1 MAPEPAADRVRRIL
15 RANRPALG
23 SLLVLVTML
32 LVFIGVN
39 PPAFTSW
46 PLYSSVLTVLPV
58 AIFLTVPLVFVVTA
72 GDIDLSFPATMGLAA
87 LAFAKLVAAGYDPL
101 LALAAALVTGAMLGL
116 LVGALVVYASLS
128 ALIATL
134 GMNFVL
140 RGLAMILTEA
150 KPISLAEL
158 DGGMFQQIL
167 FGSVAG
173 IPIQIFWAVAF
184 AALAAVIYRHHRF
197 GIHLHLVGD
206 NPDSAHRVGINV
218 RSVRVR
224 AFVFMGLGAALAGVF
239 SSVINFTWWPTAGD
253 GYLLPVL
260 ASVFVG
266 GTPYWGGS
274 GTVVG
279 GVIGTFT
286 VSFIQTAV
294 VAAGLSG
301 YYVQF
306 VSGIIIILSLLG
318 HRWNQVRYR

>member
-1 MAPEPAADRVRRIL
+1 MARELAADRARRVL

-23 SLLVLVTML
+23 SLLALAAML
-32 LVFIGVN
+32 LVFLAVN
-39 PPAFTSW
+39 PSAFTNW
-46 PLYSSVLTVLPV
+46 ALYGSVLTILPV
-58 AIFLTVPLVFVVTA
+58 AIFLTVSLVFVVTA
-72 GDIDLSFPATMGLAA
+72 GDIDLSFPATMALSA
-87 LAFAKLVAAGYDPL
+87 LAFAELVAAGHDPL
-101 LALAAALVTGAMLGL
+101 TGLAAALTTGATLGL
-116 LVGALVVYASLS
+116 LVGVLVVHANLS

-134 GMNFVL
+134 GMSFVL

-150 KPISLAEL
+150 RPISLVAL
-158 DGGMFQQIL
+158 DGGLFQHL
-167 FGSVAG
+167 LSGSVG
-173 IPIQIFWAVAF
+173 GVPIQTLWAIAF
-184 AALAAVIYRHHRF
+184 AALAAWVYRHHRF
-197 GIHLHLVGD
+197 GIHVHIVGD
-206 NPDSAHRVGINV
+206 SPDSARRVGIDV
-218 RSVRVR
+218 QWVRVR
-224 AFVFMGLGAALAGVF
+224 AFMFMGVGAALAGVF
-239 SSVINFTWWPTAGD
+239 SSVINLTWWPTAGD

-266 GTPYWGGS
+266 GTPYWGGT